1 MLACW
6 ISFRNIK
13 IFKNIDYNMW
23 FSPRGISLCIVCG
36 KAGAFVAE
44 SRHCLKVAF
53 LVLVGCFVWH
63 REFTTVCTAQLF
75 YIKTQRGSF
84 PHVDIASFF
93 VPVAS
98 FQGLPI
104 LDFISL
110 FCKLNLWKYV
120 PLFLELCQT
129 AHLFH
134 KLLLR
139 IAILKQI
146 TASIRKVSKE

>member
-36 KAGAFVAE
+36 KDRSVC
-44 SRHCLKVAF
+44 SRKQTLPQSRI

-63 REFTTVCTAQLF
+63 REFATVCTAQLF
-75 YIKTQRGSF
+75 HIKTQRGSF